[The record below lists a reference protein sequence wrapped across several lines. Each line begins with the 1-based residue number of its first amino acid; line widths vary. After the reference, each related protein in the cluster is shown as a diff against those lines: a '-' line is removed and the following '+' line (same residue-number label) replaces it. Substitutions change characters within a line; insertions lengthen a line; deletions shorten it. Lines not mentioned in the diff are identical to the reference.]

1 MKNKIKYFIIDV
13 DGVMTTGKFFYSS
26 KGKELKEFGPHDS
39 DGLKLIDKFIKILFV
54 TADKRGFLISK
65 KRIVDDLGYSL
76 KLLTENNR
84 YEFIKKIGFKN
95 VIYMGDGYYDSKI
108 LGKVYFG
115 IAPKNAR
122 IEAKKKANYITP
134 NNAGNGA
141 VMDACLKIKKLLV
154 GN

>member
-26 KGKELKEFGPHDS
+26 KGKVFKEFGPHDS

-76 KLLTENNR
+76 KLLTENKR

-108 LGKVYFG
+108 LDKVYFG

-134 NNAGNGA
+134 NNSGNGA